1 MRRPV
6 VGVMGSAKERWDD
19 LARPLGTWLA
29 GQGCHLLT
37 GGGGGVMTAVSEAF
51 ADVERRGGSVIGVLP
66 GLPDGDGVASPP
78 GYPNDWVEIA
88 IRTHLPQRGAEGAEP
103 MSRNHVNV
111 LTADVVIAL
120 PGDHG
125 TRSEVALAQRYGK
138 PVILFGPTE
147 AFESFPADVERTASI
162 ARIHEFVRTHLAGR
176 R

>member
-6 VGVMGSAKERWDD
+6 VGVMGSGTERWDD
-19 LARPLGTWLA
+19 FAGPLGTWLA

-37 GGGGGVMTAVSEAF
+37 GGGGGVMSAVSEAF
-51 ADVERRGGSVIGVLP
+51 AEVERRGGSVIGVLP
-66 GLPDGDGVASPP
+66 GQPDGAGCETPP
-78 GYPNDWVEIA
+78 GYPNDWVEVA
-88 IRTHLPQRGAEGAEP
+88 IRTHLPLRGSEGGEP

-111 LTADVVIAL
+111 LTADLLIVL
-120 PGDHG
+120 PGNEG
-125 TRSEVALAQRYGK
+125 TQSEVVLAERYGR

-147 AFESFPADVERTASI
+147 AFAAFPADVERTGSI